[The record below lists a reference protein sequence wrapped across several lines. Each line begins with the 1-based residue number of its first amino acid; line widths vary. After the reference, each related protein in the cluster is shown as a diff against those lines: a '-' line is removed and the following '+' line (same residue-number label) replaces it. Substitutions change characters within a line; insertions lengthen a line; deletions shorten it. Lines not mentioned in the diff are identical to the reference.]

1 MAGGGSVR
9 ARVTLQWR
17 PQTAV
22 TSHAQQPSVCETWN
36 KEKKQLLCCEKKLQ
50 ARCEKKTF
58 VLRQQCTLVRGLGSA
73 PPRHLATSHGTYLAQ
88 IRHEAHGSM
97 CINDVS

>member
-36 KEKKQLLCCEKKLQ
+36 KEKKQFLCCEKK
-50 ARCEKKTF
+50 T
-58 VLRQQCTLVRGLGSA
+58 
-73 PPRHLATSHGTYLAQ
+73 TSK
-88 IRHEAHGSM
+88 M
-97 CINDVS
+97 

>member
-36 KEKKQLLCCEKKLQ
+36 KEKNNFYVVK
-50 ARCEKKTF
+50 KKT
-58 VLRQQCTLVRGLGSA
+58 
-73 PPRHLATSHGTYLAQ
+73 TSK
-88 IRHEAHGSM
+88 M
-97 CINDVS
+97 